1 MSKQFVFVRFGRSR
15 NVQFTIQVHWTL
27 SPHAKNM
34 NLELSQ
40 PKAKR
45 FCSANAT
52 YNPFPVNKIG
62 GEQKFTG
69 IFTGL
74 NVHIVDESS
83 IQEIFTNGCFG
94 VSSQTKA
101 NPRTQTT
108 DPHVEVVSQLRYER
122 KLEWM
127 TKYSNQNPHNVR
139 LKVVVNDVVPAR
151 NWINAE
157 TDTTNIM
164 DDPFPI
170 EDTLVLTLE
179 EAFFLHFTLDCLRI
193 VNLDQTLEFTT
204 DEVIQK
210 FCEHTNRFVERYVAY
225 HYYRSRNWIVKS
237 GIKFGGDFCKLAIF
251 TFKLLLGMIVWC
263 PTITIA
269 FGLFFFH

>member
-1 MSKQFVFVRFGRSR
+1 
-15 NVQFTIQVHWTL
+15 
-27 SPHAKNM
+27 M

-52 YNPFPVNKIG
+52 YNPFPVHKIDG
-62 GEQKFTG
+62 SKKFTG

-83 IQEIFTNGCFG
+83 VQEIYANGCFG
-94 VSSQTKA
+94 VSSHTKA

-108 DPHVEVVSQLRYER
+108 DAHIEVVNRTRYDR

-127 TKYSNQNPHNVR
+127 TRHSNLNPHNVR
-139 LKVVVNDVVPAR
+139 VKVVANDEPPGR
-151 NWINAE
+151 NWTNAE
-157 TDTTNIM
+157 SDTGNIM

-170 EDTLVLTLE
+170 EETLVLTLE
-179 EAFFLHFTLDCLRI
+179 EAFFLHFALDCLRI
-193 VNLDQTLEFTT
+193 VNFDQTLEHTT
-204 DEVIQK
+204 DEVIQR
-210 FCEHTNRFVERYVAY
+210 FCEHNSRFVERYVAY

-237 GIKFGGDFCKLAIF
+237 GIKFGGDFCKSAILNYF
-251 TFKLLLGMIVWC
+251 DRIVCIVRSSRMIRVPW
-263 PTITIA
+263 
-269 FGLFFFH
+269 